1 LHQCRLALWT
11 LVMPGAEGMRLTDPA
26 IPIHRITTGF
36 FASPLPCASGPVDG
50 PASCS
55 VFDMIARL
63 LYMTYQQHSYSSIA
77 ASEISYTSTSTA
89 TLVVSSGFSGQ

>member
-1 LHQCRLALWT
+1 
-11 LVMPGAEGMRLTDPA
+11 MRLTDPA

-55 VFDMIARL
+55 VFDMLPSL
-63 LYMTYQQHSYSSIA
+63 LVYVLSTVTCSSLQLLKSRIPPPPPPHSLYQA
-77 ASEISYTSTSTA
+77 GLADNK
-89 TLVVSSGFSGQ
+89 VSRG

>member
-1 LHQCRLALWT
+1 LHQCRLALWK

-36 FASPLPCASGPVDG
+36 FASPLPCASGTVDG

-55 VFDMIARL
+55 VFDMIAGL
-63 LYMTYQQHSYSSIA
+63 LYVTYQQHS
-77 ASEISYTSTSTA
+77 
-89 TLVVSSGFSGQ
+89 